1 MMKGRKVSSPRVRS
15 PERGWWCRA
24 WTKDRLEGEDLLGE
38 QLDGAGRAFEVMEE
52 VWNGPEEAERIV

>member
-1 MMKGRKVSSPRVRS
+1 M
-15 PERGWWCRA
+15 
-24 WTKDRLEGEDLLGE
+24 GE